1 MVGVRGGTALVL
13 RNPRARRPANARDL
27 EDAARRLGVAGW
39 TIEVRDTREPG
50 EATPLA
56 RAAAEAGTDVVI
68 ACGGD
73 GTIREVAEGLVGTST
88 VLGAI
93 PSGTA
98 NVWAKEAGIPSSPA
112 AALALLVRGQRR
124 RIDTGLANGRRFLL
138 MCSAGLDAAVV
149 REVEGTRTKQ
159 RLGRAAFVLPALRRA
174 MTAPPARVR
183 LRFDDGDT
191 LEREL
196 LLVVVG
202 NSRLYGGVAR
212 LTALACIDDGLL
224 DVCALTAS
232 DGRAGALYRARL
244 GVDAL
249 RGALP
254 SKAASGALGVT
265 YRQARAVTIE
275 VLEPGRALPYQLD
288 GDYGGAVGPGGDAL
302 EDSLRIAVDPAS
314 LTVLVGPGHHPV
326 FGGPSDTT
334 EVPR

>member
-13 RNPRARRPANARDL
+13 RNPRARRPANPRDL

-39 TIEVRDTREPG
+39 AIEVRDTHEPG

-56 RAAAEAGTDVVI
+56 RAAAEAGTDVVF

-73 GTIREVAEGLVGTST
+73 GTIREVAQGLVGTST
-88 VLGAI
+88 ALGAI

-112 AALALLVRGQRR
+112 AALALLVRGRRR
-124 RIDTGLANGRRFLL
+124 RIDTGLVNGRRFLL

-149 REVEGTRTKQ
+149 RAV
-159 RLGRAAFVLPALRRA
+159 VLPALRGT
-174 MTAPPARVR
+174 MTAPPYRVR
-183 LRFDDGDT
+183 LRFDGGDT
-191 LEREL
+191 LERDL
-196 LLVVVG
+196 LLVVAG

-224 DVCALTAS
+224 DVCALTAP
-232 DGRAGALYRARL
+232 DGHAGALYRARL
-244 GVDAL
+244 GIDAL

-254 SKAASGALGVT
+254 SRAASGALGVT

-288 GDYGGAVGPGGDAL
+288 GDYGGAVGPGGDVL
-302 EDSLRIAVDPAS
+302 EDVLRIEVDPAS
-314 LTVLVGPGHHPV
+314 LTVLVGPGHHPI
-326 FGGPSDTT
+326 FGAPGDAT
-334 EVPR
+334 EAPR